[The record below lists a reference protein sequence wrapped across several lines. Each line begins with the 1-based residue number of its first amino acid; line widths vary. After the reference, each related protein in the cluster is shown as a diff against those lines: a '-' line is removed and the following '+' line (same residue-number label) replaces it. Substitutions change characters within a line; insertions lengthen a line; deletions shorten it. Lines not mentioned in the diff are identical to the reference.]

1 VSASTPA
8 PAPTA
13 PPSPAPAP
21 AAAPA
26 SVGIVVATRDRAP
39 LLLSTLKRLR
49 ALPERPPVVVVD
61 NGSRDGTPELV
72 RRRAPW
78 ATVVALGENRGAA
91 ARTVGA
97 RALAT
102 DVVAFADDDSW
113 WAPGALAR
121 VGALFAAHPRLGLL
135 TARILV
141 GPDERLDP
149 TCAAMAAS
157 PLGRD
162 DGGPGTRVLGF
173 VACGTAVR
181 RSAFL
186 AAGGFHPRMAVGGE
200 ETLLALDLASR
211 GWGLRYVREVVAHH
225 HPEADGSR
233 GDRHATVLRNR
244 LWAAWLRRPAR
255 AAAAET
261 VAALR
266 EARTRAVARGL
277 RSAIAGLP
285 WIARERRVVPP
296 AVERD
301 VRLLNGLRLAED

>member
-1 VSASTPA
+1 V
-8 PAPTA
+8 
-13 PPSPAPAP
+13 PAPAP
-21 AAAPA
+21 AST
-26 SVGIVVATRDRAP
+26 SVGVVVATRDRAAR
-39 LLLSTLKRLR
+39 LLPTLRRLR

-102 DVVAFADDDSW
+102 DVIAFADDDSW

-121 VGALFAAHPRLGLL
+121 AGAHFAAHPRLGLL

-157 PLGRD
+157 PLGRSGD
-162 DGGPGTRVLGF
+162 GPGTRVLGF
-173 VACGTAVR
+173 IACGTAVR

-200 ETLLALDLASR
+200 ETLLALDLAAR
-211 GWGLRYVREVVAHH
+211 GWSLRYVADVVAHH

-233 GDRHATVLRNR
+233 DDRDAIVLRNR

-261 VAALR
+261 VVALRDARRAAL
-266 EARTRAVARGL
+266 ARGL
-277 RSAIAGLP
+277 CSALAGLP
-285 WIARERRVVPP
+285 WTARERRVVPP
-296 AVERD
+296 EVERD
-301 VRLLNGLRLAED
+301 VRRLAAARPAEA